1 MHDNYTVLLLTGTIN
16 SSGIHF
22 MKRSDTNVRLNDY
35 NKAILKWIRNYEGRI
50 VFVENSDFPK
60 NKLAKEIF

>member
-1 MHDNYTVLLLTGTIN
+1 MESNHTVLLLTGTIN

-35 NKAILKWIRNYEGRI
+35 KEAILKWIRSYQGRI
-50 VFVENSDFPK
+50 VFVENSNFPK
-60 NKLAKEIF
+60 K